1 MEKHNSLD
9 IRLELPEWFFIWR
22 KVQGEQEVE
31 EEEAQVVGSPGKGA
45 RGGALGA
52 SRERAGKA
60 MLICWDTGERRP
72 LTTSSTQ
79 VPHLRTMATEL
90 CV

>member
-31 EEEAQVVGSPGKGA
+31 EEEEAQVVGSPGEGRQG
-45 RGGALGA
+45 RGIGSKQGRGWE
-52 SRERAGKA
+52 SH
-60 MLICWDTGERRP
+60 
-72 LTTSSTQ
+72 
-79 VPHLRTMATEL
+79 VHLPGPWEEEATDY
-90 CV
+90 